1 MLGLYELVGVPDSA
15 PKESG
20 LKHPNMTQDDH
31 RYAVRKYFR
40 SFSRAEYSLLLA
52 TVAEG
57 RNELV
62 STNLP
67 ATKAPQEPR

>member
-1 MLGLYELVGVPDSA
+1 MGLYELVGFPGST

-20 LKHPNMTQDDH
+20 LKHPNMTRDGH
-31 RYAVRKYFR
+31 RYSVRKYFC
-40 SFSRAEYSLLLA
+40 SFFRAEYSLLLA

-67 ATKAPQEPR
+67 ATKAPQEFR